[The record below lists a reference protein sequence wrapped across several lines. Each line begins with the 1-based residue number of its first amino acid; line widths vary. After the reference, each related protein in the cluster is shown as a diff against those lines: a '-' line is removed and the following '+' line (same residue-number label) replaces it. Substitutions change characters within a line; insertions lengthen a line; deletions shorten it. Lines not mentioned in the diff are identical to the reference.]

1 MQCKQT
7 TAGAFITSVEVV
19 EVAHTLTAMPKVQ
32 EFPVATR
39 KRIIQLRSE
48 GLTYR
53 VIAERVNVHFSTVG
67 AIVRKHQVTGTTS
80 NLPRSGAPRKITGR
94 PRRYMFRKVS
104 NDPMTTRADLQSE
117 LASQGVH
124 VSKKTVVRELNRSGI
139 HSFTPRKT
147 PLLTAKHV
155 KSRLSFAK
163 DHVDKGNEFWE
174 GVLWSDET
182 KIELFGRNEARHVWR
197 KRGTAYDPKN
207 TIPTVKHGGGSI
219 MVWGCFTAH
228 GVGDLHIIEGKM
240 NSFMYRDILENKM
253 LPSAKKFYGRRRW
266 TFQQDNDPKHTANLT
281 KEWLQKKKINVLPWP
296 SQSPDLNPIEN
307 LWRFL
312 KSAVHKRC
320 PKNLNELKV
329 ISKEEWKKI
338 PSSDCKKLISS
349 YNKRLHAV
357 IANKG
362 HATKY

>member
-155 KSRLSFAK
+155 KSRLSFSK

-253 LPSAKKFYGRRRW
+253 LPNAKKILR
-266 TFQQDNDPKHTANLT
+266 TAQVDIPT
-281 KEWLQKKKINVLPWP
+281 RQRPQTYCEFDEGMASKEENKCSSMAEPITGPQSNRKFVAFFKICCPQTL
-296 SQSPDLNPIEN
+296 SQ
-307 LWRFL
+307 
-312 KSAVHKRC
+312 
-320 PKNLNELKV
+320 NLNEL
-329 ISKEEWKKI
+329 
-338 PSSDCKKLISS
+338 
-349 YNKRLHAV
+349 
-357 IANKG
+357 
-362 HATKY
+362 